1 VVGAPVGP
9 ALGEVGEAEL
19 GPRDTVGA
27 ALATLGARVAG
38 ARVVAEEGTE
48 EGAPEGPVVMVG
60 DPLLGPP
67 VLGTRAGPH
76 VKGTAVGPTDTV
88 GPRVAAEGAAD
99 EGAACGERGAGRRA
113 GGGTGGD
120 QRLPRGGGAVADR
133 GRRRRAGAQQQAA
146 PGAGLEQDDA
156 RAQHQTTLQHH
167 ITIAHGEVV
176 VGRGDSPAHGH
187 HHPTGVQAL
196 GGGEG
201 QGPGH
206 GQGSRD
212 GDVTR
217 GARCQGAFMVVAPA
231 TVTEAA
237 ECPRARACRGL
248 CRYN

>member
-1 VVGAPVGP
+1 VLVGVVVGAPVGP

-99 EGAACGERGAGRRA
+99 EGAAVEGVVLGVALGEALV
-113 GGGTGGD
+113 GTSVC
-120 QRLPRGGGAVADR
+120 P
-133 GRRRRAGAQQQAA
+133 
-146 PGAGLEQDDA
+146 
-156 RAQHQTTLQHH
+156 
-167 ITIAHGEVV
+167 VV
-176 VGRGDSPAHGH
+176 VGPSLTVGAAVALVPSSRPRPGQVWNRTTPVPSTKLPSNTTSP
-187 HHPTGVQAL
+187 
-196 GGGEG
+196 
-201 QGPGH
+201 
-206 GQGSRD
+206 
-212 GDVTR
+212 
-217 GARCQGAFMVVAPA
+217 
-231 TVTEAA
+231 
-237 ECPRARACRGL
+237 
-248 CRYN
+248 